1 MTTETRVGGVTSA
14 VISPRPFRQRGRNGR
29 GPERRTATAIL
40 LWGYAVV
47 ALAPLVLMVL
57 NSLRAPRDVLNHP
70 LGLPSTVDFSAYGR
84 AWREASF
91 ATYFRNSVV
100 VTVLAVAL
108 GTGVSVLA
116 AYPLGR
122 YRFRGSTLL
131 SAYFLSGLM
140 LPVRLGIVPIY
151 YLLDSLR
158 LVDSLTGL
166 ILVYAASGVPFSVF
180 VLSGFFG
187 QLPGDLEEAARLD
200 GAGDLQIFGRVM
212 LPLVRPALATV
223 VVFQFVPLWNDF
235 IFPLV
240 LLRTTDKSTI
250 PVGLTVFFGEF
261 QTDWATLSAGLVLA
275 TAPLVILFLLATRQ
289 IVAGL
294 TAGMSK

>member
-1 MTTETRVGGVTSA
+1 VTAPARAGRRPVA
-14 VISPRPFRQRGRNGR
+14 VAGL
-29 GPERRTATAIL
+29 L

-47 ALAPLVLMVL
+47 ALAPLLVMVV
-57 NSLRAPRDVLNHP
+57 NSLRASRDIFNNP
-70 LGLPSTVDFSAYGR
+70 LGLPSSLNLSAYGR
-84 AWREASF
+84 AWQEASF
-91 ATYFRNSVV
+91 ATYFANSLV
-100 VTVLAVAL
+100 VTVAAVAL

-122 YRFRGSTLL
+122 YRFAGRPLL

-140 LPVRLGIVPIY
+140 LPIRLGIVPMF
-151 YLLDSLR
+151 YLLESLH

-180 VLSGFFG
+180 VLSGFFA
-187 QLPGDLEEAARLD
+187 QLPADLEEAARID
-200 GAGDLQIFGRVM
+200 GAGDLQTFWRIM

-240 LLRTTDKSTI
+240 LLRTTEKATI
-250 PVGLTVFFGEF
+250 PVGLTVFFGEL
-261 QTDWATLSAGLVLA
+261 QTDWSTLSAGLVLA
-275 TAPLVILFLLATRQ
+275 TIPLVVLFVLATRQ

>member
-1 MTTETRVGGVTSA
+1 
-14 VISPRPFRQRGRNGR
+14 
-29 GPERRTATAIL
+29 
-40 LWGYAVV
+40 VV
-47 ALAPLVLMVL
+47 ALAPLLLMVL
-57 NSLRAPRDVLNHP
+57 NSLRESREVLNNP
-70 LGLPSTVDFSAYGR
+70 LGLPSTVDLSAYGR

-91 ATYFRNSVV
+91 ATYFRNSVA

-122 YRFRGSTLL
+122 HRFTGSTLL

-140 LPVRLGIVPIY
+140 LPIRLGIVPVY
-151 YLLDSLR
+151 YLLDSLH

-180 VLSGFFG
+180 VLSGFFR
-187 QLPGDLEEAARLD
+187 QLPGDLEEAARID
-200 GAGDLQIFGRVM
+200 GATDLQVFGRVM

-240 LLRTTDKSTI
+240 LLRSTEKSTI
-250 PVGLTVFFGEF
+250 PVGLTVFFGEL
-261 QTDWATLSAGLVLA
+261 QTDWSTLSAGLVLA
-275 TAPLVILFLLATRQ
+275 TAPLVVLFLLATRQ